1 MAPGT
6 GERSPAPLGAGKDSN
21 RRQRSGL
28 AKDLS
33 WHPTTLLKFKQRI
46 RQLTNRNWGVS
57 MKYQLFKTSQFIRGW
72 INYYGIAN
80 CYQL

>member
-1 MAPGT
+1 M
-6 GERSPAPLGAGKDSN
+6 
-21 RRQRSGL
+21 
-28 AKDLS
+28 
-33 WHPTTLLKFKQRI
+33 KFKQRI